1 MTEHHRRRWP
11 SAATVV
17 PAIGIAAL
25 AVAAL
30 AVTLALLRDDPPAE
44 TAAPAAP
51 PRIEITT
58 ITETGPGGGERR
70 LQVSGVLAGTDGA
83 PETHIFVIAQ
93 PADGTPVGGPVGT
106 GPRLWYASRGTSLQN
121 DGVWRT
127 EIVVAED
134 ESRPLVLHA
143 LAGFLCPASSSAPCL
158 VDDAS
163 VARALASGTDTR
175 EWATRSRGFS
185 YQPA

>member
-25 AVAAL
+25 AVTAL
-30 AVTLALLRDDPPAE
+30 AVTLALLRDDPPAG

-58 ITETGPGGGERR
+58 ITETGAGGGERR
-70 LQVSGVLAGTDGA
+70 LQVSGVLAGTAGA
-83 PETHIFVIAQ
+83 PETHIFVVAH

-106 GPRLWYASRGTSLQN
+106 DPRLRYASRGTSLQN

-134 ESRPLVLHA
+134 ESRPLTFYA
-143 LAGFLCPASSSAPCL
+143 LSGFLCPASSSAPCL

-163 VARALASGTDTR
+163 IARALATGADTR
-175 EWATRSRGFS
+175 EWAARS
-185 YQPA
+185 PAFPYRPT

>member
-1 MTEHHRRRWP
+1 MTGHHRRRWP

-17 PAIGIAAL
+17 PAIGVV
-25 AVAAL
+25 AVAVAVL
-30 AVTLALLRDDPPAE
+30 VVTLDLPRDNPPAE

-58 ITETGPGGGERR
+58 ITETGRGGGDRR
-70 LQVSGVLAGTDGA
+70 LQVSGVLSGTDGA
-83 PETHIFVIAQ
+83 PETYIFVIAQ
-93 PADGTPVGGPVGT
+93 PADGTPAGGPVAT

-134 ESRPLVLHA
+134 ESRPLTFYA
-143 LAGFLCPASSSAPCL
+143 LAGFLCPASPSAPCL

-163 VARALASGTDTR
+163 VARALATGTDTR
-175 EWATRSRGFS
+175 EWAARSPGFS
-185 YQPA
+185 YQPT